1 METGHVY
8 SKSDNRLRV
17 IRELIKKDCL
27 IDALEEN
34 QVERLAEALSK
45 KPLSRWMQEDLK
57 NILDLRHETAIW
69 ILIFLMDFPEFLKD
83 LTKDNQVYFLLHNQN
98 LLNGCSGLPALMDK
112 LLVQDPSWK
121 NLKTELNISDA
132 FVEENKSN
140 IQKLIY
146 EGGAEIMT
154 SFLNRQPKKKEEI
167 RRIVNIYGEEDK
179 TELDAMNINDLERL
193 WLSLCPEFECKGNS
207 VCYVERVG

>member
-8 SKSDNRLRV
+8 SKSDDRLRV
-17 IRELIKKDCL
+17 IRELIKRDCL

-132 FVEENKSN
+132 FVAENKSN
-140 IQKLIY
+140 IQKFIY
-146 EGGAEIMT
+146 EGGAEIG
-154 SFLNRQPKKKEEI
+154 RAH
-167 RRIVNIYGEEDK
+167 V
-179 TELDAMNINDLERL
+179 
-193 WLSLCPEFECKGNS
+193 
-207 VCYVERVG
+207 